1 MNKISI
7 KDISRSLIFMMAFA
21 LIFVFLARGFAVSSS
36 SSEDGMESRITTAYR
51 GEARNSLDVIFTG
64 NSDIYRGVSPV
75 DLYDRTGITSAV
87 SGRPNNS
94 LKMIVKDIGYT
105 QVPGSQGDRARNGL
119 SVFRKESVFYKEAG
133 CRAVADAFC
142 KAQKRRSGS

>member
-21 LIFVFLARGFAVSSS
+21 LIFVFLARGFAVGSS

-64 NSDIYRGVSPV
+64 AYRLSISMTGPASPRQSREG
-75 DLYDRTGITSAV
+75 RTTV
-87 SGRPNNS
+87 
-94 LKMIVKDIGYT
+94 
-105 QVPGSQGDRARNGL
+105 
-119 SVFRKESVFYKEAG
+119 
-133 CRAVADAFC
+133 
-142 KAQKRRSGS
+142 RR